1 MHQLNKMKATTGR
14 RKQLDTSE
22 TIVSGLS
29 HYLQTDKSKP
39 QSTTKIADDDEEEEI
54 SVTSNADPFVEIKAT
69 EINNRG
75 RKILDYASD
84 DDEGDSESDTPPT
97 LASTFPHDNDFSD
110 DESIDS
116 EDEDVLKHAG
126 IYQVEEVVKMSKEKM
141 QKLQSLY
148 VDQFQK
154 LQKVLK
160 DKRRAYLQGIKR
172 EKEIYSNIYD
182 QYKDSPKVKI
192 KRNLFKLY

>member
-1 MHQLNKMKATTGR
+1 MHQLNKMKASIGR
-14 RKQLDTSE
+14 RKQLESSE
-22 TIVSGLS
+22 TFVSGLS
-29 HYLQTDKSKP
+29 HYLQTDKLKP

-54 SVTSNADPFVEIKAT
+54 SVTSNADPFVEIKAI

-84 DDEGDSESDTPPT
+84 DDEGDSESDTPAT
-97 LASTFPHDNDFSD
+97 LATTFTHDNDFSD

-116 EDEDVLKHAG
+116 EGEDLLKHAG
-126 IYQVEEVVKMSKEKM
+126 IYQVEEVIKMSKEKM

-148 VDQFQK
+148 IDQFQR

-160 DKRRAYLQGIKR
+160 DKRKTYLQGIKR

-182 QYKDSPKVKI
+182 QYKDSPKVK
-192 KRNLFKLY
+192 F